1 MNFKRGHR
9 MRREPA
15 DTLLITGASGY
26 LGSLVAAAVAAD
38 SSARLVL
45 LIRSQRDSASVVAR
59 IVEEAA
65 RINPVLGKD
74 AAARI
79 TVIPMA
85 EPFCSTGIVDAVREH
100 KISEILH
107 CAGSLSYWNLD
118 KLQAGN

>member
-38 SSARLVL
+38 SSAHLVL

-59 IVEEAA
+59 IVEEAT
-65 RINPVLGKD
+65 RIDPVQGED

-79 TVIPMA
+79 TVIPML
-85 EPFCSTGIVDAVREH
+85 EPFCSADIVNAVRELN
-100 KISEILH
+100 ITEIL
-107 CAGSLSYWNLD
+107 
-118 KLQAGN
+118 